1 MEEFRERHRRQRLTD
16 RLVAGFAREQGV
28 APGIVVAR
36 MQRLSWDVPAS
47 LNGLKHPMGWAPP
60 GTHANV

>member
-1 MEEFRERHRRQRLTD
+1 M
-16 RLVAGFAREQGV
+16 AAFAREQGV

-36 MQRLSWDVPAS
+36 MQRLSWDVPTS
-47 LNGLKHPMGWAPP
+47 LNRLKNSMGWAPP